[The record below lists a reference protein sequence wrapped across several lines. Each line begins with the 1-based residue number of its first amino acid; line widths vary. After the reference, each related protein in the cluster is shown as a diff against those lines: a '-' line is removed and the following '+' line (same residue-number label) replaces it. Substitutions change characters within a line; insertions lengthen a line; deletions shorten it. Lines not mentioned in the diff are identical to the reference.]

1 MMAAATRFIFAPPPA
16 FSWIPTAPH
25 ARSRQSL
32 VELVANPRA
41 ALFLGVWFL
50 TNLGF
55 GLFAAPL
62 GVVDAGIAWEA
73 HIGGFVAGLL
83 LLPALDRVSS
93 AQDPQGLA

>member
-1 MMAAATRFIFAPPPA
+1 MPIAR
-16 FSWIPTAPH
+16 H
-25 ARSRQSL
+25 ARPRQSL

-83 LLPALDRVSS
+83 LLPALDGVPSDQ
-93 AQDPQGLA
+93 APDGPA